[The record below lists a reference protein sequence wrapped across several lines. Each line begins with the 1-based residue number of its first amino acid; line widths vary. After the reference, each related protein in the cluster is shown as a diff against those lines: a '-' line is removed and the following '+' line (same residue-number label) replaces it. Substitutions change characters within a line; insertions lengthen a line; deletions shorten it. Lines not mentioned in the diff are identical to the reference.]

1 MRRIQNQIVLLS
13 VLIWIIMAVIWL
25 MMNAYTQQSINKY
38 NEILSRYMLMN
49 GLAQLSSSA
58 MSELDRYVQSPQQ
71 YLLGPYE
78 RLREQIEQ
86 SREELYRL
94 RHNRNRFELTNYYY
108 VSQAQLNEM
117 NRVVEII
124 RDGNE
129 GDAAKHFEEA
139 EKLSQYL
146 QDSAMRLFSQELTTS
161 EQFYREIIQQSE
173 YVLRL
178 GIWIL
183 VMSSLI
189 LFWLSYRFARSITR
203 PIIELTSAA
212 KDISRG
218 NFNKPIALKGS
229 DEMVFLA
236 RTFERMREDISNYIE
251 EIRSKAQVEQ
261 DLQSHKLLLKE
272 SELKHL
278 QSQINPH
285 FLFNSLNIL
294 SKKAYLE
301 GAPET
306 CELITSVSN
315 LLRYN
320 LRRSDGTVTI
330 QEELQVLEEYMTI
343 QKARFG
349 DRVTYRV
356 KVGPGC
362 SSFII
367 PALTLQPL
375 VENAFIHA
383 IEPSEDGGTI
393 EVEVADSTHTID
405 IQVRDS
411 GGGMQEDTIQQVLQ
425 GHSMDSGKGHS
436 TGIGLGNVI
445 QRLRLYYGQEDI
457 MQIASSPET
466 GSCFTLKLPKRRRY
480 HDQAVNRG

>member
-13 VLIWIIMAVIWL
+13 VLVWIIMAAIWL
-25 MMNAYTQQSINKY
+25 LMNAYTQQSINKY

-58 MSELDRYVQSPQQ
+58 MGELDRYVQAPHGDM
-71 YLLGPYE
+71 LGSYE

-86 SREELYRL
+86 GRENLYRL
-94 RHNRNRFELTNYYY
+94 RHSRNRIELTNYYY
-108 VSQAQLNEM
+108 VSESQREEM
-117 NRVVEII
+117 DRVVAIV
-124 RDGNE
+124 RDGAD
-129 GDAAKHFEEA
+129 GDYAKHFEEA

-146 QDSAMRLFSQELTTS
+146 QDSAMRLFSTELTTS
-161 EQFYREIIQQSE
+161 EQVYREIIQQSE
-173 YVLRL
+173 YVMRL

-189 LFWLSYRFARSITR
+189 LFWLSFRFARSITR

-218 NFNKPIALKGS
+218 NFNKPISLQGS

-236 RTFERMREDISNYIE
+236 RTFDRMREDIRNYIE
-251 EIRSKAQVEQ
+251 EIRSKAQVEK

-272 SELKHL
+272 SELRHL

-349 DRVTYRV
+349 ERVTYQVRV
-356 KVGPGC
+356 EPGC
-362 SSFII
+362 SAFVI

-383 IEPSEDGGTI
+383 IEPSEEGGAI
-393 EVEVADSTHTID
+393 EIDVADEGEAVCV
-405 IQVRDS
+405 QVRDTGS
-411 GGGMQEDTIQQVLQ
+411 GIPEAAIQQALQ
-425 GHSMDSGKGHS
+425 GRSVDSGKGHS

-457 MQIASSPET
+457 MQITSSSET
-466 GSCFTLKLPKRRRY
+466 GSCFTMKLPKGAGL
-480 HDQAVNRG
+480 HDQAADRG